1 MRSVAGRDRAVG
13 NDTCK
18 AGGPWW
24 PIAARR
30 GPRVFHWKAH
40 EVSVLAALIWS
51 GVWVGLALLFRPE
64 AGEESAVAPG
74 CREKVA
80 NGQMADRWSPMPRM

>member
-1 MRSVAGRDRAVG
+1 MIPVGQADPGGLLLLAVDLG
-13 NDTCK
+13 
-18 AGGPWW
+18 
-24 PIAARR
+24 
-30 GPRVFHWKAH
+30 VFHWKAH